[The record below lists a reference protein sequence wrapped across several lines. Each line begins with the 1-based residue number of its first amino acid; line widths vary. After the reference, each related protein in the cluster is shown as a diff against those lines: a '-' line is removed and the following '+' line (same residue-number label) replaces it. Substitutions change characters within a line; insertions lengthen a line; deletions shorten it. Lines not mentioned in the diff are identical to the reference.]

1 MKFGIHT
8 VFIPREN
15 ILFLE
20 EWIVYHMSIGAEA
33 FYLYDNT
40 GSTAKD
46 GDTMHLNNNIAKNG
60 KNRFGIDI
68 AKLTAKLSDIE
79 IMEKMVSLAHW
90 YPVHFIRWANKDS
103 AGNILYDQYKS
114 CANCVSFAET
124 DWLAFIDID
133 EFIVIDRSKQTP
145 RKIQELIGG
154 WEAEGI
160 TKVTINQVKFK
171 DRFVHYAETGEN
183 SIKNITESM
192 QVDTTDWGQKCI
204 LSRAHFFNDPKARNF
219 FIHILDVTSGKKIV
233 SSIHEIGFNHY
244 NLNPAQLKWIESDPG
259 ISKRERKMVQDT
271 VVSRR
276 FLTSFLP
283 FVSSGVLKNS
293 SLFHDIHPVQRVAS
307 EEAQSASASKD

>member
-1 MKFGIHT
+1 MKFGLHT

-20 EWIVYHMSIGAEA
+20 EWIVYHMSIGVEA

-46 GDTMHLNNNIAKNG
+46 ADTMHVNNNIAKNG

-90 YPVHFIRWANKDS
+90 YPVHFIRWANKDG

-114 CANCVSFAET
+114 CIHCVQTAKT

-133 EFIVIDRSKQTP
+133 EYIVIDRNKSKP

-192 QVDTTDWGQKCI
+192 QVDTTEWGQKCI
-204 LSRAHFFNDPKARNF
+204 VSRAHFFNDPHAKNYY
-219 FIHILDVTSGKKIV
+219 IHILGVTEGKCIV
-233 SSIHEIGFNHY
+233 CPISEIGFNHY
-244 NLNPAQLKWIESDPG
+244 NLNPAQLKWIESDPV
-259 ISKRERKMVQDT
+259 ISKRDRKMVKDT
-271 VVSRR
+271 VLSDR

-283 FVSSGVLKNS
+283 FVSSGELKNS
-293 SLFHDIHPVQRVAS
+293 S
-307 EEAQSASASKD
+307 